1 MISSGIADF
10 FMIIL
15 LPASILYKSL
25 ENYPEIWTTFTPKLY
40 MYYSSKVE
48 LVPRKNQSDFDYSS
62 DLAARY
68 PTVIEEESDE
78 SREQTDSESDNKTT
92 NYRSS
97 VLHVV
102 KVHRNFDNIDVFTSV
117 DV

>member
-1 MISSGIADF
+1 M
-10 FMIIL
+10 
-15 LPASILYKSL
+15 
-25 ENYPEIWTTFTPKLY
+25 
-40 MYYSSKVE
+40 
-48 LVPRKNQSDFDYSS
+48 
-62 DLAARY
+62 AARY
-68 PTVIEEESDE
+68 PTVIEEEPDE